1 MKKKKSNSILIIGVL
16 GVIAFVGWNIFFSG
30 TSSNCSS
37 WKSKDTWTN
46 CFGEQKM
53 ANGAYEG
60 HYLNG
65 KFDGQG
71 TFTWSDG
78 DKYVGEWKDGE
89 RHGLGTFTWT
99 NGAKYVGEYK
109 DSKQHGQGTYTW
121 TNGDKYIGE
130 WKDGERH
137 GQGTKTWGSGE
148 FSGDKYVGEYKND
161 ERHGQGLTHMQL
173 DINTLE
179 NGKTVNNTD

>member
-78 DKYVGEWKDGE
+78 DKYVGEYKDGK
-89 RHGLGTFTWT
+89 RHGQGTFTWS
-99 NGAKYVGEYK
+99 
-109 DSKQHGQGTYTW
+109 D
-121 TNGDKYIGE
+121 GDKYVGE

-137 GQGTKTWGSGE
+137 GMGKITWTNGTTSYGPFKNDKRHGTHEYTYPDGTKKKILYQNGE
-148 FSGDKYVGEYKND
+148 VVG
-161 ERHGQGLTHMQL
+161 Q
-173 DINTLE
+173 
-179 NGKTVNNTD
+179 